1 MPRLARLQRH
11 LSEINPV
18 AIAIELAIVFLGV
31 YLAFVF
37 SQSQET
43 RRLEAKRQTVIEL
56 LANQVTRYQQLFA
69 GFTLYHDGLNEEVLL
84 ELRSGQVPDF
94 GDVIYVAP
102 QYPSDAIDYVLTNQS
117 LDVFD
122 LELYVPLAS
131 FAHRIQQ
138 LMTVEAELTALG
150 NRYVSADRGDPLY
163 AEQFQLGVRYHRFM
177 ESRRTIT
184 ADLAEKAG
192 ELIGL
197 LGPPGAGDDSEN

>member
-1 MPRLARLQRH
+1 MSRLARLQRH
-11 LSEINPV
+11 ISDINPV

-37 SQSQET
+37 SQSQEND
-43 RRLEAKRQTVIEL
+43 RLEAKRQVVIEL
-56 LANQVTRYQQLFA
+56 LANQMTRYEQLFE
-69 GFTLYHDGLNEEVLL
+69 GFALYHNGVNEDILE
-84 ELRSGQVPDF
+84 ELRSGQVPNF

-122 LELYVPLAS
+122 LDLYVPLAS
-131 FAHRIQQ
+131 FANRIQQ
-138 LMTVEAELTALG
+138 LMNVEAELTALG
-150 NRYVSADRGDPLY
+150 NRYVPVAGPADPRY
-163 AEQFQLGVRYHRFM
+163 AEQFQLGSRYHRFM

-184 ADLAEKAG
+184 ADLAGRAG

-197 LGPPGAGDDSEN
+197 LWGSGVE